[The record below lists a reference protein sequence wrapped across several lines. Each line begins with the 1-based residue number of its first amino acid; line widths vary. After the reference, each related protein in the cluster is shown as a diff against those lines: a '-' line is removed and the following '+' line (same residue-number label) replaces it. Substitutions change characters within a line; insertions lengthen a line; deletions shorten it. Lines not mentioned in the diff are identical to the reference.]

1 MKLSKRLKTIAHMIP
16 EHKNVIDVGCD
27 HGLLD
32 IYLTDMRDDIRVL
45 GVDVSHISIAS
56 AKKNAHFYKASN
68 RVMFEVSDGLD
79 SVSVRDEAI
88 VFSGMGSHTI
98 LSILNRVKLNGNP
111 LIIGTQT
118 NVDLL
123 RREIVKKG
131 YFIAE
136 EKAIFDKKWYVII
149 RFEMGS
155 ATYSDLQYILGP
167 FFLQNLEYM
176 EYLYQRERKIVQ
188 KRGRKTTLLKQLE
201 KIKKETK

>member
-1 MKLSKRLKTIAHMIP
+1 
-16 EHKNVIDVGCD
+16 
-27 HGLLD
+27 
-32 IYLTDMRDDIRVL
+32 
-45 GVDVSHISIAS
+45 
-56 AKKNAHFYKASN
+56 
-68 RVMFEVSDGLD
+68 
-79 SVSVRDEAI
+79 
-88 VFSGMGSHTI
+88 MGSHTI
-98 LSILNRVKLNGNP
+98 LNILNRVKLNGNP